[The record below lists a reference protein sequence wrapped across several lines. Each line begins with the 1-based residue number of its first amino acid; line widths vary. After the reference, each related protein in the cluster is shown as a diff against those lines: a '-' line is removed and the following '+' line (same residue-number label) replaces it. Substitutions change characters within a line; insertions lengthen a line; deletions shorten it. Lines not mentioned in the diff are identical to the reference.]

1 MKTLSNRIDRAFD
14 ALRRQKRKALIA
26 YLTGGFPTLAA
37 TDRAAKTLAAAG
49 VDLLEIGVPFS
60 DPIADGPT
68 LQYSAHKAL
77 ENGATLARLLEWA
90 GRFRRR
96 SSIPLVFMTYMNPV
110 HRFGVARFAA
120 AARRAGVDGVI
131 VPDLPLEEAA
141 VLEKPL
147 AAAGLAL
154 IHLVAPTTPPAR
166 RARIAARTRG
176 FLYAV
181 SLTGVTGARSTLPR
195 DLEAFVRDVK
205 RRSPAP
211 VAVGFGIS
219 TPAAAARVARVA
231 DGVIVGS
238 ALVQRLRDRRPLLP
252 FVRSLRRAL
261 DGAPSSFRR
270 GGPHGR

>member
-1 MKTLSNRIDRAFD
+1 MKTLENRIDRVFSV
-14 ALRRQKRKALIA
+14 LRREKRKALIA
-26 YLTGGFPTLAA
+26 YLTGGFPSLPA
-37 TDRAAKTLAAAG
+37 TDRAARDLTTAG

-68 LQYSAHKAL
+68 LQFSAQKAL
-77 ENGATLARLLEWA
+77 EKGTTLARLLDWA
-90 GRFRRR
+90 ERFRRT
-96 SSIPLVFMTYMNPV
+96 SSVPLVFMTYMNPV
-110 HRFGVARFAA
+110 HRYGVARFVAR
-120 AARRAGVDGVI
+120 ARRAGIDGVI

-141 VLEKPL
+141 PLEKAL

-166 RARIAARTRG
+166 RSRIAARTRG

-181 SLTGVTGARSTLPR
+181 SLTGVTGARAALPPG
-195 DLEAFVRDVK
+195 LEAFVRDVK

-219 TPAAAARVARVA
+219 TPAGAARVARVA

-238 ALVQRLRDRRPLLP
+238 ALVQRLRDGRPLIP

-261 DGAPSSFRR
+261 DGAVIPHR